1 MKKLFSIVLVLAMV
15 LACSAAMAEEPISL
29 VYAEV
34 NPIPATLE
42 ENAEKGSVV
51 SDVAWAFKTK
61 LEELSGGT
69 IVVDL
74 QGGGAKFQDEKTALS
89 SIMGGDNTVDIVRI
103 SAFALNQYGAQKSVF
118 LTLPYV
124 FESEEHYWNFVKSDL
139 AKEFLAEAK
148 EKGMPWT
155 GLAYGEEGYRHFF
168 ANTDIKT
175 IEDLKGLKIRVSDDK
190 IMTGLVAGLGAAFTP
205 VSFGELYS
213 SLQTGVVDCAE
224 QPITNYL
231 SNSFQEVAPYML
243 RDGHTLGTI
252 ELIATD
258 SCFAKLTEE
267 QQAMVQ
273 EAADYAMAECEKSVM
288 SRQEDA
294 YNKLIG
300 MGVTINEVEDK
311 TPWQEA
317 TKAVLEENIAGME
330 DIYDQIVAL
339 K

>member
-1 MKKLFSIVLVLAMV
+1 MKKLLGILLALSLLLGCTVALADPIVLK
-15 LACSAAMAEEPISL
+15 
-29 VYAEV
+29 YAEV

-61 LEELSGGT
+61 LEELSGGE
-69 IVVDL
+69 ILVDL
-74 QGGGAKFQDEKTALS
+74 QGGGVLGDEKTILANIL
-89 SIMGGDNTVDIVRI
+89 GGDTSADIVRI
-103 SAFALNQYGAQKSVF
+103 SAFALNQYGAKKSVF

-124 FESEEHYWNFVKSDL
+124 FSSEEHYWKFVKSDL
-139 AKEFLAEAK
+139 AKEMLAEAK
-148 EKGMPWT
+148 EVELPWT

-168 ANTDIKT
+168 ATKDIKT
-175 IEDLKGLKIRVSDDK
+175 IDDLKGLKIRVSDDP
-190 IMTGLVAGLGAAFTP
+190 IMTGLLQGLGASFTP

-213 SLQTGVVDCAE
+213 ALQTGVVDCAE

-258 SCFAKLTEE
+258 SCFDKLSDE
-267 QQAMVQ
+267 QKAMVQ

-288 SRQEDA
+288 ARQEEA
-294 YNKLIG
+294 YNKLIE
-300 MGVTINEVEDK
+300 MGCTVNEVEDK
-311 TPWQEA
+311 TVWQEA
-317 TKAVLEENIAGME
+317 TKAVLEANIAGME
-330 DIYDQIVAL
+330 DIYDAIMAL

>member
-1 MKKLFSIVLVLAMV
+1 MKKLIGLFLALIMLVSCTAALADD
-15 LACSAAMAEEPISL
+15 PISL
-29 VYAEV
+29 TYAEV
-34 NPIPATLE
+34 NPVPATAE
-42 ENAEKGSVV
+42 ENAATGSVV

-61 LEELSGGT
+61 LEELSGGA

-74 QGGGAKFQDEKTALS
+74 QGGGVLGDEKTVLANIL
-89 SIMGGDNTVDIVRI
+89 GGDASVDIVRI
-103 SAFALNQYGAQKSVF
+103 SAFALNQYGAKKTVF

-124 FESEEHYWNFVKSDL
+124 FASEDHYWKFTKSDL

-148 EKGMPWT
+148 EVGQPWT

-168 ANTDIKT
+168 SKVDIKT
-175 IEDLKGLKIRVSDDK
+175 IDDLKGLKIRVSDDP
-190 IMTGLVAGLGAAFTP
+190 IMTGMIQGLGAAFTP

-213 SLQTGVVDCAE
+213 ALSTGVVDVAE

-258 SCFAKLTEE
+258 SCFAKLNDE
-267 QQAMVQ
+267 QIAMVK
-273 EAADYAMAECEKSVM
+273 EAAEYAMAECEKSVM
-288 SRQEDA
+288 SRQEAA
-294 YNKLIG
+294 YNKLIELG
-300 MGVTINEVEDK
+300 CTINEVEDK

-317 TKAVLEENIAGME
+317 TKDVLNANIAGME
-330 DIYDQIVAL
+330 DLYEAIMAM

>member
-1 MKKLFSIVLVLAMV
+1 MKKLLCILLALTLVLGCASA
-15 LACSAAMAEEPISL
+15 LADPITL
-29 VYAEV
+29 TYAEV
-34 NPIPATLE
+34 NPVPATAE

-61 LEELSGGT
+61 LEELSGGE
-69 IVVDL
+69 ILVDL
-74 QGGGAKFQDEKTALS
+74 QGSGVLGDEKTVLANIL
-89 SIMGGDNTVDIVRI
+89 GGDTTVDIVRI
-103 SAFALNQYGAQKSVF
+103 SAFALNQYGAKKSVF

-124 FESEEHYWNFVKSDL
+124 FDSEEHYWKFVKSDL
-139 AKEFLAEAK
+139 AKEMLAEAK
-148 EKGMPWT
+148 EVGQPWT
-155 GLAYGEEGYRHFF
+155 GLAYGEEGFRHFF
-168 ANTDIKT
+168 SKVDIKT
-175 IEDLKGLKIRVSDDK
+175 IDDLKGLKIRVSDDP
-190 IMTGLVAGLGAAFTP
+190 IMTGLLQGLGAAFTP

-213 SLQTGVVDCAE
+213 ALQTGVVDCAE

-258 SCFAKLTEE
+258 SCFDKLTDE
-267 QQAMVQ
+267 QKAMVQ

-294 YNKLIG
+294 YNKLIE
-300 MGVTINEVEDK
+300 MGCTVNEVEDK
-311 TPWQEA
+311 SVWSEA
-317 TKAVLEENIAGME
+317 TKAVLEANIAGME
-330 DIYDQIVAL
+330 DIYEAIVAL

>member
-1 MKKLFSIVLVLAMV
+1 MKKLFGLFLAMIMLISCAAA
-15 LACSAAMAEEPISL
+15 LADPITL
-29 VYAEV
+29 TYAEV
-34 NPIPATLE
+34 NPVPATLE

-61 LEELSGGT
+61 LEELSAGE

-74 QGGGAKFQDEKTALS
+74 QGGGVLGSEKDVLANIL
-89 SIMGGDNTVDIVRI
+89 GGDTSADIVRI
-103 SAFALNQYGAQKSVF
+103 SAFALNQYGAKKSVF

-124 FESEEHYWNFVKSDL
+124 FGSEEHYWKFVKSDL
-139 AKEFLAEAK
+139 AKEMLAEAK
-148 EKGMPWT
+148 EVGQPWT

-168 ANTDIKT
+168 SKVDIKT
-175 IEDLKGLKIRVSDDK
+175 IEDLKGLKIRVSDDP
-190 IMTGLVAGLGAAFTP
+190 IMTGLLQGLGASFTP

-213 SLQTGVVDCAE
+213 ALQTGVVDCAE

-258 SCFAKLTEE
+258 SCFDKLSDE
-267 QQAMVQ
+267 QKAMVQ

-288 SRQEDA
+288 ARQEEA
-294 YNKLIG
+294 YNKLIE
-300 MGVTINEVEDK
+300 MGCTVNEVEDK
-311 TPWQEA
+311 TVWQEA
-317 TKAVLEENIAGME
+317 TKAVLEANIAGME
-330 DIYDQIVAL
+330 DIYDAIMAL